1 MATKDGLR
9 VFFSLR
15 KLFWGEN
22 VVVELELVELK
33 GGEICVEVNE
43 GVLSFVVEF
52 VVM

>member
-1 MATKDGLR
+1 MSLATKDSLR
-9 VFFSLR
+9 VFFSLL

-43 GVLSFVVEF
+43 GGVEF
-52 VVM
+52 CC